1 MNSLV
6 CHTYP
11 LSAFIRHLSNPF
23 TVTFD
28 SNAETET
35 EFDDYHDMS
44 RKLKIQQNSPLNLI
58 ESASFWLL
66 CFNIIFLCAFVWSEE
81 KNFRP
86 YEV

>member
-35 EFDDYHDMS
+35 EFDDYHDMLTTC
-44 RKLKIQQNSPLNLI
+44 RENLR
-58 ESASFWLL
+58 
-66 CFNIIFLCAFVWSEE
+66 FNNIVH
-81 KNFRP
+81 
-86 YEV
+86 